1 MDLSREEQLE
11 MLNHY
16 FFSTT
21 EALDVLQISRQ
32 NFYSLIYR
40 NKITRIKKDGAV
52 LFFKDEILERLNK
65 QPMLRT
71 KYRPFE
77 SDGNMAIECESIEE
91 VKPNAFKK

>member
-1 MDLSREEQLE
+1 MDLSRKEQVE

-16 FFSTT
+16 FFSTK
-21 EALDVLQISRQ
+21 EALNVLQISRQ

-77 SDGNMAIECESIEE
+77 SDGNLETECESLEE
-91 VKPNAFKK
+91 VNHNAFKE